1 MKNKPIFFVWMPS
14 SSAALFSLTV
24 LTFLRSVVR
33 SRPSRVATCLLETFF
48 DAVGEGRVARMT
60 VWWTSDLISSVGL
73 HNLVLIVLLL
83 VVVPTR

>member
-60 VWWTSDLISSVGL
+60 VWTSDLISSVGL